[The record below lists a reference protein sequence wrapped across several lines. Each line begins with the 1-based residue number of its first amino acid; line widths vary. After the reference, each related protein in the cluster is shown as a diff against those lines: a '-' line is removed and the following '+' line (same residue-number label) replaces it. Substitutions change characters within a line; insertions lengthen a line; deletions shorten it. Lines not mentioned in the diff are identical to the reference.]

1 MTDIPILSMLQ
12 QSREMTM
19 KTFSDIKR
27 KLVEGNSITMT
38 RHDWYPQGKLM
49 GVERKVIA
57 KQTNAVQFEGG
68 SWLRLDKK
76 AGDYI
81 PSGENSFLVR
91 LDGENFMEYQIN

>member
-1 MTDIPILSMLQ
+1 
-12 QSREMTM
+12 
-19 KTFSDIKR
+19 
-27 KLVEGNSITMT
+27 
-38 RHDWYPQGKLM
+38 M

-91 LDGENFMEYQIN
+91 LEGENFMEYQIN